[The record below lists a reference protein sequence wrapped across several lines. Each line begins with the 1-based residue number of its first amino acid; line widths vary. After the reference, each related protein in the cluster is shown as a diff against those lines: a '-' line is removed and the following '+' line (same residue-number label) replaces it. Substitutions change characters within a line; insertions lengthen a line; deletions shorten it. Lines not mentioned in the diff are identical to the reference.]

1 MNIFD
6 LGKALRNIGQDSEK
20 IFLMIVTIFA
30 LNAFSLN
37 LGYLSPVF
45 SRLCGSIGLLSVLLS
60 YYDRIINSR
69 RNGIYLLGSGL
80 IVMAFI
86 MLFLYPKPEI
96 WLASLLLFLCGLYL
110 VLRSNGSNVNEL
122 PALVFGSMTYLLLYL
137 AIFHSSMLWR
147 SLQLIS
153 TILSHIIGLQRGI
166 PLSVGSSVE
175 GLLVMLSFL
184 SVSISFFA
192 FSKKNANALKN
203 FLLLNISMVLLLFA
217 FIFLQTTSWLPGDQ
231 AIYSI
236 YVVFLLLL
244 IPFLI
249 FIPRFNPK
257 SVDLGV
263 PVPKM
268 RDWTILGILFVS
280 LVFMT
285 VSPYI
290 SHERFGKVIV
300 YEKDCEMT
308 FDLPQFPEDNGYLP
322 PERGFSVGALELY
335 LRTVGHEVVKYNQT
349 DPRSLKN
356 LLKDSNILVLMNLNR
371 PMNDSDLQAIWDF
384 VEYGGSL
391 LIFGEHTSM
400 FANDRDFA
408 LGRDYLNDILE
419 PTGIRVN
426 PDTAEFF
433 SGAWKYARF
442 PIPHPVTS
450 GLESG
455 IATSSVG
462 ASLDINGSARPVLV
476 GSYAFSDNPNP
487 SEPGHLGNRDYEFGE
502 KLGDIILAASDT
514 YGRGNILVFGDTS
527 YVLNPE
533 IPNKHGLIDNSM
545 AWLLSEKSDLLAG
558 LSSAST
564 LVIVSIFLY
573 LLRYLFSSNVIS
585 LLPLYASIIL
595 MVSIVVSA
603 SINDSLIRIPQEEEL
618 ADSAWIDHTH
628 LNRFDL
634 DGYTS
639 GSIDGL
645 SVNLIRNGYM
655 PLILDHENDFEQI
668 MRGKVAIIIAP
679 SRDYTSKET
688 QMLKN
693 FVENG
698 GLLIISAGYDS
709 EKPLRP
715 LFNALDIN
723 VLNTPMGSPP
733 WIVETHGQSAGI
745 VSEENLRTYWHKP
758 KFMDAYPVNAEG
770 NHTSIASMKYEGSV
784 YNLII
789 TKGIGRGKVVL
800 IGDSRFL
807 LNENLEYLTLGPE
820 EESKEDYQL
829 QWLGN
834 IELLKNIMGQHRGET
849 G

>member
-6 LGKALRNIGQDSEK
+6 LGKFLRNIGQGSEK

-37 LGYLSPVF
+37 LGYMSPIF
-45 SRLCGSIGLLSVLLS
+45 SRLCGSIALLSVLLS
-60 YYDRIINSR
+60 YYDPIINAK
-69 RNGIYLLGSGL
+69 RNRIFLLGSAL

-86 MLFLYPKPEI
+86 MLFLSLKVEL
-96 WLASLLLFLCGLYL
+96 WLASLPLFLCGLYL
-110 VLRSNGSNVNEL
+110 VLISNGSNVNEL
-122 PALVFGSMTYLLLYL
+122 PALVFGSMTYLLFYL
-137 AIFHSSMLWR
+137 AIFYNSMLWR

-153 TILSHIIGLQRGI
+153 LFLSHIIGLQRSI
-166 PLSVGSSVE
+166 PLSLGSSVE

-184 SVSISFFA
+184 SISLSFFA
-192 FSKKNANALKN
+192 SSKKNANTFKN

-217 FIFLQTTSWLPGDQ
+217 FVFLQTTSQLTGEQ

-236 YVVFLLLL
+236 YALFLLLL
-244 IPFLI
+244 MPFLI
-249 FIPRFNPK
+249 FIPRFDLK
-257 SVDLGV
+257 SIDLGST
-263 PVPKM
+263 VPKM
-268 RDWTILGILFVS
+268 QDRAILGILFVS

-285 VSPYI
+285 VSPY
-290 SHERFGKVIV
+290 SSPDHFGKVVV
-300 YEKDCEMT
+300 YEKDCEMN

-322 PERGFSVGALELY
+322 PDRGFSVGALELY
-335 LRTVGHEVVKYNQT
+335 LRTVGHVVVKYNQT
-349 DPRSLKN
+349 DPRALKD
-356 LLKDSNILVLMNLNR
+356 LLKDADILVLMNLNR

-384 VEYGGSL
+384 VKYGGGL

-400 FANDRDFA
+400 FANDRDFE

-419 PTGIRVN
+419 VTGIRVN

-442 PIPHPVTS
+442 PFPHPVTRDL
-450 GLESG
+450 GFG
-455 IATSSVG
+455 ISTSSVG
-462 ASLDINGSARPVLV
+462 ASLDIKGSARPVLV

-487 SEPGHLGNRDYEFGE
+487 SEPGHLGNRGYEFGE

-514 YGRGNILVFGDTS
+514 YGLGNILVFGDTS

-533 IPNKHGLIDNSM
+533 VPNKYRLIDNSV

-558 LSSAST
+558 ISL
-564 LVIVSIFLY
+564 ISILAIILIYLY
-573 LLRYLFSSNVIS
+573 ILRYLFMNNVIS
-585 LLPLYASIIL
+585 PLPLYASLIL
-595 MVSIVVSA
+595 TASIVVSG
-603 SINDSLIRIPQEEEL
+603 SINDSLMRTSQDEEI
-618 ADSAWIDHTH
+618 ADIAWIDHTH

-645 SVNLIRNGYM
+645 CVNLIRNGYM
-655 PLILDHENDFEQI
+655 PLILDYNNDFDKI

-679 SRDYTSKET
+679 SRGYTSGEA

-698 GLLIISAGYDS
+698 GLLMISAGYDS
-709 EKPLRP
+709 EKPLRS
-715 LFNALDIN
+715 LFDLLDIN
-723 VLNTPMGSPP
+723 VLNIPLGSPP
-733 WIVETHGQSAGI
+733 WIVETHGQSAGV

-758 KFMDAYPVNAEG
+758 KFMDVYPVKAEG
-770 NHTSIASMKYEGSV
+770 NHTSITSMKYEGSD
-784 YNLII
+784 YDLMI
-789 TKGIGRGKVVL
+789 TKEIGRGKVVL

-807 LNENLEYLTLGPE
+807 LNENLEYLTLGPD
-820 EESKEDYQL
+820 ESKEDYQL

-834 IELLKNIMGQHRGET
+834 IELLKGIIKQYRGET
-849 G
+849 E